1 MLSREPAKA
10 RRRIA
15 FDALGDGL
23 TFLSPPLERE
33 TEITG
38 PLAAKLS
45 VSSSTT
51 DADLF
56 LVFRVFT
63 PDLREVTFM
72 GAIDPHTP
80 IAQGWLRASHRKLDP
95 KLSTEYRPYHT
106 HDEAQPLA
114 PGEPVALDVE
124 LWPTSIV
131 VPAGYRIALSVRGRD
146 YEWQKSTGARLSNF
160 KNELRGCGPFLHDDP
175 RDRPPAVFGG
185 RTTLHVGPDRPAYVL
200 VPIIPAEVRTRWQ

>member
-1 MLSREPAKA
+1 M
-10 RRRIA
+10 
-15 FDALGDGL
+15 GDGA
-23 TFLSPPLERE
+23 TFLSQPVEKE

-38 PLAAKLS
+38 PIAARLKL
-45 VSSSTT
+45 SSSTS

-63 PDLREVTFM
+63 PDLREVVFM

-106 HDEAQPLA
+106 HDEKQLLQKD
-114 PGEPVALDVE
+114 EVVILDVE

-131 VPAGYRIALSVRGRD
+131 VPAGHRLALTVRGRD
-146 YEWQKSTGARLSNF
+146 YEWQKSTGAKLSNF

-175 RDRPPAVFGG
+175 RDRPAAVFGG
-185 RTTLHVGPDRPAYVL
+185 RTTLHLGGSDAYLLLPV
-200 VPIIPAEVRTRWQ
+200 IPEWR